1 MITAGLDKCIKVWHT
16 PQSDLSDATLMYKVK
31 VNQLLTTL
39 KYSTKN
45 QAVAFM
51 DSECSLGI
59 IPLNLANFGKP
70 AAQQQDDSG
79 DDDDALLNEIDMEDI
94 KEAIGEEE
102 QNE

>member
-1 MITAGLDKCIKVWHT
+1 
-16 PQSDLSDATLMYKVK
+16 
-31 VNQLLTTL
+31 
-39 KYSTKN
+39 
-45 QAVAFM
+45 M

-59 IPLNLANFGKP
+59 IPLNLASFGKP

-94 KEAIGEEE
+94 KDAIGDED